1 MNQGIAMGPGAG
13 ARPSWTPGEA
23 VRSFSIGLLRLALLW
38 CLTVGG
44 AAMSVSASTA
54 AGLEPTSL
62 ESAEDGSGLLDWH
75 FGVGAST
82 GFEFFR
88 GDYGERDLSDSIR
101 VPIGV
106 VADWGPFA
114 LGVTLPI
121 ERAEIVDLE
130 TCVGPAASFRGPCS
144 RFPRLAE
151 RIGGTTRTDSS
162 EAWGPGD
169 LQLDLSATWIP
180 ESESA
185 VWLPA
190 LTPFV
195 AVKLP
200 TGDVDDGLGTGSTD
214 TTLGIDASWLVRGGF
229 LPFVTGGY
237 TFVQDD
243 DDLGLLDHAFAS
255 VGLSWSP
262 SSRCGLT
269 VAYDWR
275 EESAEGETDGHEI
288 GSSLWVRFAQHYQLE
303 PFGLVGLSRSSP
315 DFGAGLRIRVSL

>member
-1 MNQGIAMGPGAG
+1 MTIGTPKSARSGS
-13 ARPSWTPGEA
+13 RPSSTPDEV
-23 VRSFSIGLLRLALLW
+23 VRSSSIDLVRLFV
-38 CLTVGG
+38 CGPLTVAV
-44 AAMSVSASTA
+44 AAMLLPASAAS
-54 AGLEPTSL
+54 EPQRTSAD
-62 ESAEDGSGLLDWH
+62 EAEDGSELSDWRFGL
-75 FGVGAST
+75 GATT

-106 VADWGPFA
+106 WADWGPFA
-114 LGVTLPI
+114 LGLTLPI
-121 ERAEIVDLE
+121 ERAEIRGLE
-130 TCVGPAASFRGPCS
+130 TCVGPEASFRAPCS

-180 ESESA
+180 ESDAS

-190 LTPFV
+190 LTPF
-195 AVKLP
+195 AAIKLP
-200 TGDVDDGLGTGSTD
+200 TGEVDDGLGTGSTD
-214 TTLGIDASWLVRGGF
+214 TTLGLDVSWLFRGGLF
-229 LPFVTGGY
+229 PFVTGGY

-255 VGLSWSP
+255 VGVSWSP
-262 SSRCGLT
+262 SSRFGFT
-269 VAYDWR
+269 IAYDWR

-288 GSSLWVRFAQHYQLE
+288 GSSLWVRFAEHYQLE
-303 PFGLVGLSRSSP
+303 PFGLIGLSRSSP
-315 DFGAGLRIRVSL
+315 DFGAGLRIRASL